1 MTIKTNMFTRT
12 LAFLCAAV
20 TIFIWASPGHADIF
34 IRRGPDG
41 TMHFSNCP
49 MGADWKLYAKE
60 KARKYQYP
68 QYPQYPQSQYSAK
81 KYSKSQYDN
90 LIGIIARGQGVSPT
104 LIKSV
109 IEVESGYDANAKSSK
124 GAMGL
129 MQLMPGTAQDLGVSD
144 PWNPTENITAGT
156 KYLSWLI
163 RKYNGNIMKALAAY
177 NAGPNAVD
185 SYGGIPPYQ
194 ETTDYVRS
202 VLARLHGGGY
212 AGE

>member
-1 MTIKTNMFTRT
+1 MFTRT
-12 LAFLCAAV
+12 LAFLCAVV

-34 IRRGPDG
+34 MRRGPDG

-49 MGADWKLYAKE
+49 MGTDWKLYAKE
-60 KARKYQYP
+60 KARKNQYP

-90 LIGIIARGQGVSPT
+90 IIGIIARGQGVSPT

-163 RKYNGNIMKALAAY
+163 RKYDGNLMKALAAY

-194 ETTDYVRS
+194 ETTNYVRS
-202 VLARLHGGGY
+202 VLARLYGGGY

>member
-1 MTIKTNMFTRT
+1 MTIKTTMYTRT
-12 LAFLCAAV
+12 LAFLCAVV
-20 TIFIWASPGHADIF
+20 TIFIWASPSHADIF
-34 IRRGPDG
+34 MRRGSDG

-49 MGADWKLYAKE
+49 MGAEWKLYAKE
-60 KARKYQYP
+60 KARKNQYP
-68 QYPQYPQSQYSAK
+68 QYAQSQYAAK
-81 KYSKSQYDN
+81 KYSRSQYDN
-90 LIGIIARGQGVSPT
+90 IINIIARGQGVSPT

-109 IEVESGYDANAKSSK
+109 IEVESGYDPNAKSSK

-163 RKYNGNIMKALAAY
+163 RKYDGNIMKALAAY

-185 SYGGIPPYQ
+185 TYGGIPPYQ
-194 ETTDYVRS
+194 ETTNYVRS
-202 VLARLHGGGY
+202 VLARLNGGGY

>member
-1 MTIKTNMFTRT
+1 MNTRI
-12 LAFLCAAV
+12 LVFLCAVV

-34 IRRGPDG
+34 MRRGPDG

-60 KARKYQYP
+60 KARKNQYP
-68 QYPQYPQSQYSAK
+68 RYSQYPQSQYSAK

-90 LIGIIARGQGVSPT
+90 IINIIARGQGVNPT

-109 IEVESGYDANAKSSK
+109 IEVESGYDHMAKSSK

-163 RKYNGNIMKALAAY
+163 RKYDGNIMKALAAY

-185 SYGGIPPYQ
+185 TYGGIPPYQ

>member
-1 MTIKTNMFTRT
+1 MTIKTIMNTRT
-12 LAFLCAAV
+12 LVLLCAVAS
-20 TIFIWASPGHADIF
+20 IFMWASPGHADIF
-34 IRRGPDG
+34 MRRGSDG

-60 KARKYQYP
+60 KAKKNQYP
-68 QYPQYPQSQYSAK
+68 QYPQYAQSHYAAK

-90 LIGIIARGQGVSPT
+90 IIGTIARGQGVSPT

-109 IEVESGYDANAKSSK
+109 IEVESGYDHMARSSK

-163 RKYNGNIMKALAAY
+163 RKYDGNLMKALAAY

-185 SYGGIPPYQ
+185 TYGGIPPYQ
-194 ETTDYVRS
+194 ETTNYVRS
-202 VLARLHGGGY
+202 VLARLNGGGY

>member
-109 IEVESGYDANAKSSK
+109 IEVESGYDPNAKSSK

>member
-1 MTIKTNMFTRT
+1 MFTRT

-90 LIGIIARGQGVSPT
+90 IIGIIARGQGVSPT

-109 IEVESGYDANAKSSK
+109 IEVESGYDPMAKSSK

-129 MQLMPGTAQDLGVSD
+129 MQLMPGTAQDLGVLD

-202 VLARLHGGGY
+202 VLARLYGGGY

>member
-1 MTIKTNMFTRT
+1 MTIKTTMKSRIWPFVCV
-12 LAFLCAAV
+12 LV
-20 TIFIWASPGHADIF
+20 TVCIWASPGHADIF
-34 IRRGPDG
+34 MRRGPDG

-49 MGADWKLYAKE
+49 MGTDWKLYAKE
-60 KARKYQYP
+60 KARKYSRYASYP
-68 QYPQYPQSQYSAK
+68 QPQYAARKISR
-81 KYSKSQYDN
+81 SQYDN
-90 LIGIIARGQGVSPT
+90 LISLIARGQGVSPT

-109 IEVESGYDANAKSSK
+109 IEVESGYDANARSSK

-163 RKYNGNIMKALAAY
+163 KKYNGNLMKALAAY

-185 SYGGIPPYQ
+185 YYGGIPPYQ

-202 VLARLHGGGY
+202 VLARLYGGGY

>member
-1 MTIKTNMFTRT
+1 MTIKTTMNTRT
-12 LAFLCAAV
+12 LAFLCAVV
-20 TIFIWASPGHADIF
+20 TILIWASPSHADIF
-34 IRRGPDG
+34 MRRGPDG

-60 KARKYQYP
+60 KARKNQYP
-68 QYPQYPQSQYSAK
+68 QYPQYAQAQYAAK
-81 KYSKSQYDN
+81 KYSRSQYDN
-90 LIGIIARGQGVSPT
+90 IINIIARGQGVSPT

-109 IEVESGYDANAKSSK
+109 IEVESGYDPNAKSSK

-163 RKYNGNIMKALAAY
+163 RKYDGNIMKALAAY

-185 SYGGIPPYQ
+185 TYGGIPPYQ
-194 ETTDYVRS
+194 ETTNYVRS
-202 VLARLHGGGY
+202 VLARLNGGGY